1 MGAAESPNSDYNYD
15 WYRTFDNDETSTYYL
30 PFIADFENYQ
40 YNLHDFYGHMMA
52 KRTSQYFNSLA
63 DTDPRKDKRNFILT
77 RSTFTSTGQYA
88 SHWLG
93 DNYREY
99 AFMNY
104 SISGVMN
111 FNMFG
116 IPHVG
121 ADVCGFFGK
130 ARNDKLCAKWAQLA
144 TFYPFARFHY
154 DINSPPNEPYLMAQ
168 PYKSIV
174 WRTM

>member
-1 MGAAESPNSDYNYD
+1 MN
-15 WYRTFDNDETSTYYL
+15 ET
-30 PFIADFENYQ
+30 Q

-52 KRTSQYFNSLA
+52 KRTSQYFEYNLT
-63 DTDPRKDKRNFILT
+63 DEDPRKDKRNFILT
-77 RSTFTSTGQYA
+77 RSTYTSSGQYA

-99 AFMNY
+99 RFMNY
-104 SISGVMN
+104 SIAGIMN

-121 ADVCGFFGK
+121 ADVCGFFG
-130 ARNDKLCAKWAQLA
+130 AERDDKLCAKWAQLA

-154 DINSPPNEPYLMAQ
+154 DIHSPPNEPYVMAE
-168 PYKSIV
+168 PYYSI
-174 WRTM
+174 TK